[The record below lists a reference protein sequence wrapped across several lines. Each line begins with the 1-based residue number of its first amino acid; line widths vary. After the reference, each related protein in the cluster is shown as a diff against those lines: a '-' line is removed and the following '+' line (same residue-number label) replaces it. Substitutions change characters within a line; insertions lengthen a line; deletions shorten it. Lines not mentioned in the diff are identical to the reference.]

1 MIRNYIKIAWRNI
14 IHNKSSSAIN
24 IGGLAVGMTV
34 VILISLWIY
43 NELSFNKY
51 HENYDRIAQVWQH
64 NNYNGNIGSQI
75 SNPAAMAGA
84 IRDEYG
90 SDFKYVIQ
98 ASWNWPHNIKD
109 MEVYGTTGYVF
120 CENGTQMKLMENE
133 KEGAKNIEAKS
144 LPSGLDDP
152 FSLLKKILHENHRL
166 ADFDVTTLDNNKIV
180 VQILEAARQSA
191 EQHKTIYWKDLF
203 PTE

>member
-1 MIRNYIKIAWRNI
+1 MLQNYIKIAWRNI
-14 IHNKSSSAIN
+14 FHNKSASAIN

-64 NNYNGNIGSQI
+64 NNYNGIIGSQI

-90 SDFKYVIQ
+90 SDFKYVVQ
-98 ASWNWPHNIKD
+98 SSWTNNFALSFDDKVFFKNGNYVEPETTEMLTLKMLQGTRDGLQD
-109 MEVYGTTGYVF
+109 MHSILLSESVAKVF
-120 CENGTQMKLMENE
+120 FPVSFFKFW
-133 KEGAKNIEAKS
+133 KFA
-144 LPSGLDDP
+144 
-152 FSLLKKILHENHRL
+152 LKK
-166 ADFDVTTLDNNKIV
+166 T
-180 VQILEAARQSA
+180 
-191 EQHKTIYWKDLF
+191 
-203 PTE
+203 